1 MLKRFNVRVYGL
13 MVNEYGEVLVADEQ
27 FKSGIRATKFPGG
40 GLELGEGTREGLQR
54 EFMEETGI
62 DVVIEEHFYTTDYFQ
77 PSFYDDHSQLISIY
91 YIVSSSHW
99 RNIPIASKPFDFEV
113 TLGQEAES
121 FRWVTLPQLL
131 EEPML
136 NLPVDKL
143 VVKLFCEQRMSI
155 Q

>member
-62 DVVIEEHFYTTDYFQ
+62 AVNIEEHFYTTDYFQ

-99 RNIPIASKPFDFEV
+99 RNIPIAAKPFDFEV

>member
-62 DVVIEEHFYTTDYFQ
+62 DVVIEDHFYTTDYFQ

-91 YIVSSSHW
+91 YVVSSSALAKHSDCRQAFRLRSAAW
-99 RNIPIASKPFDFEV
+99 ARGGVFS
-113 TLGQEAES
+113 LGHFAATA
-121 FRWVTLPQLL
+121 RRADAQLAG
-131 EEPML
+131 
-136 NLPVDKL
+136 
-143 VVKLFCEQRMSI
+143 R
-155 Q
+155 

>member
-62 DVVIEEHFYTTDYFQ
+62 DVVIEDHFYTTDYFQ

-91 YIVSSSHW
+91 YVVSSSQW
-99 RNIPIASKPFDFEV
+99 RNIPIAAKPFDFEV
-113 TLGQEAES
+113 PLGQEAES

-136 NLPVDKL
+136 NLPVDKI

>member
-62 DVVIEEHFYTTDYFQ
+62 AVNIEDHFYTTDYFQ
-77 PSFYDDHSQLISIY
+77 PSFYDERDQLISIY
-91 YIVSSSHW
+91 YLVSSPHW
-99 RNIPIASKPFDFEV
+99 RNILIAAKPFDFEV
-113 TLGQEAES
+113 PLGQEAES
-121 FRWVTLPQLL
+121 FRWVTLRQLL

-143 VVKLFCEQRMSI
+143 VVKLFCEQRMSMM
-155 Q
+155 